1 MPLVTTDFTFSL
13 YLVRGITLILT
24 DLICLHSATGWQ
36 QMLPL
41 NIVCQQL

>member
-24 DLICLHSATGWQ
+24 DLICLHFATGWL